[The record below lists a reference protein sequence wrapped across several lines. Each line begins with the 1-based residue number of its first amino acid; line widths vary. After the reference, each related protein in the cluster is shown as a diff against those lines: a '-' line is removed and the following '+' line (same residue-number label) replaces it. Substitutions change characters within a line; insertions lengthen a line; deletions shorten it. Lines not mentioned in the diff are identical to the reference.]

1 MLQNGET
8 TCTTCS
14 TVPGIMY
21 YLAMQ
26 RSGVCVHTKLC
37 TTGTHVQHYK
47 GIIPTIKSK
56 IGNFVL
62 RYMMYECM
70 YV

>member
-26 RSGVCVHTKLC
+26 RSGVCVHTTVYYRYTC
-37 TTGTHVQHYK
+37 TTLQGYYTGTHNK
-47 GIIPTIKSK
+47 IK
-56 IGNFVL
+56 NW
-62 RYMMYECM
+62 
-70 YV
+70 

>member
-26 RSGVCVHTKLC
+26 RSGVCVHTTVYRYYRYS
-37 TTGTHVQHYK
+37 TTLQGYYTHNK
-47 GIIPTIKSK
+47 IK
-56 IGNFVL
+56 NW
-62 RYMMYECM
+62 
-70 YV
+70 

>member
-8 TCTTCS
+8 TCTTC

-26 RSGVCVHTKLC
+26 RSGVCVHTTVYVLPVHHCINDNLLRIIRHDLK
-37 TTGTHVQHYK
+37 HKYK
-47 GIIPTIKSK
+47 
-56 IGNFVL
+56 
-62 RYMMYECM
+62 
-70 YV
+70 

>member
-8 TCTTCS
+8 TCTTC

-26 RSGVCVHTKLC
+26 RSGVCVHT
-37 TTGTHVQHYK
+37 TVYYMYRYNITR
-47 GIIPTIKSK
+47 
-56 IGNFVL
+56 VL
-62 RYMMYECM
+62 YPQ
-70 YV
+70 

>member
-8 TCTTCS
+8 TCTTC

-26 RSGVCVHTKLC
+26 RSGVCVHT
-37 TTGTHVQHYK
+37 TVYYRYNITR
-47 GIIPTIKSK
+47 
-56 IGNFVL
+56 VL
-62 RYMMYECM
+62 YRYMYPQ
-70 YV
+70 

>member
-8 TCTTCS
+8 TCTCTTCS

-26 RSGVCVHTKLC
+26 RSGVCVHT
-37 TTGTHVQHYK
+37 TVYYRYNITR
-47 GIIPTIKSK
+47 
-56 IGNFVL
+56 VL
-62 RYMMYECM
+62 YPQ
-70 YV
+70 

>member
-37 TTGTHVQHYK
+37 TTGVHMYNITR
-47 GIIPTIKSK
+47 
-56 IGNFVL
+56 VL
-62 RYMMYECM
+62 YPQ
-70 YV
+70 